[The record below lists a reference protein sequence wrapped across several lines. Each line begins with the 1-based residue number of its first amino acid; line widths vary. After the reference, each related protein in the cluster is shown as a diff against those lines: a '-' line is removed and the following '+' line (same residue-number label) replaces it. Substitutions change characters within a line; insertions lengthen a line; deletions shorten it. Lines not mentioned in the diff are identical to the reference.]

1 MTDNL
6 NSNNSKLLLNLK
18 KKKNWFLSE
27 IQFPTKEFE
36 ITKQSDKNQFQFTSL
51 MLNMLNYTEV

>member
-1 MTDNL
+1 MTDN
-6 NSNNSKLLLNLK
+6 SNLDNSKLLLNSK

>member
-1 MTDNL
+1 MD
-6 NSNNSKLLLNLK
+6 NSKLLLNL
-18 KKKNWFLSE
+18 KKNWFLSE